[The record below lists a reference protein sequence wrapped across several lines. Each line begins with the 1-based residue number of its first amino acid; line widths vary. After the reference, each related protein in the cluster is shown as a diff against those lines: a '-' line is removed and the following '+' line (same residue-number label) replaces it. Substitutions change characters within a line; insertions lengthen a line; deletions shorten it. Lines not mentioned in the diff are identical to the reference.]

1 MQSSKTQCVALAA
14 LLSLAAWAGDAVAG
28 TVLLTAAGPGGHTY
42 ALVSDPDAS
51 WSAAAADARARGG
64 FLVTIG
70 DAAEQSAVESLLSD
84 ANAPSG
90 AYWFGLHETASEGDY
105 RNHSGLAPSYTHW
118 DMLEPNNGTGNED
131 SGSVL
136 WSNPGDATFG
146 RRGLW
151 NDLPDRGGYP
161 DLASTFPDLVSGG
174 YLVESFGTGAGFNNG
189 DGDARPAASGPS
201 PVPLPAAVWA
211 FPGGALLAA
220 AAARRLRRNPEK
232 P

>member
-1 MQSSKTQCVALAA
+1 MQRSKQRCAALAA
-14 LLSLAAWAGDAVAG
+14 LLSLAGLAGNALAG
-28 TVLLTAAGPGGHTY
+28 TVLLTATGPGGHTY

-51 WSAAAADARARGG
+51 WSEAAADARARGG

-90 AYWFGLHETASEGDY
+90 AYWFGLHETATEGDY
-105 RNHSGLAPSYTHW
+105 RNHSGLAPTYTHW
-118 DMLEPNNGTGNED
+118 DTLEPNNGTGNED
-131 SGSVL
+131 SGSIL

-151 NDLPDRGGYP
+151 NDLPDKGGYP
-161 DLASTFPDLVSGG
+161 ALASTFPDLVSAG
-174 YLVESFGTGAGFNNG
+174 YVVESFGTGPGFDNG
-189 DGDARPAASGPS
+189 DGDPRPAAPGLS

-211 FPGGALLAA
+211 FPAGALVAA
-220 AAARRLRRNPEK
+220 AAARRLRRA
-232 P
+232 